1 MLLFQ
6 RLSHLSEFYAN
17 RASLPHRLGKILVR
31 HCLMTK
37 LLLLIFVAL
46 CWLFVLRPG
55 SSTETKHGKPEY

>member
-37 LLLLIFVAL
+37 LLFAAL
-46 CWLFVLRPG
+46 SWLFVLRPG

>member
-1 MLLFQ
+1 MALFQ

-37 LLLLIFVAL
+37 LLLFAAH

-55 SSTETKHGKPEY
+55 SSTETKHGKSEY

>member
-37 LLLLIFVAL
+37 LLLFAAL

-55 SSTETKHGKPEY
+55 SPTETKHGKSEY